1 MLAKEQD
8 YGKIGSGIFSKKI
21 VRIITKITALCFIL
35 LLPSNTSAI
44 LAMRLNFLGILLL
57 SLLGLLLVYNLPDR
71 LDLRFGDETTYLGS
85 GLSFSIPF
93 KGGAQW
99 GPIYAAWYAFWNL
112 FISKALDLYYF
123 NWALLSV
130 LAGVA
135 TFLFF
140 RSLQV
145 SFWASTWLAALFMF
159 SGENIPLDPKISIF
173 PFSLLLLGL
182 FVIQNYRSTLSDF
195 TKFVIISSTA
205 LVCSYARPE
214 FYLSFLIG
222 AIVAVIFFIKEGKTR
237 TKSTLPVLIS
247 FVVLIITLHGLF
259 KNPMLSGDGDRS
271 AVAFQQHF
279 VTNYCIWNNIPEPPT
294 IQQQLALFHKVLGKD
309 VETVT
314 DALVQQPAYT
324 FKHLTFNLI
333 NTLKANLGNLTD
345 VLYKTL
351 WSGWSSSY
359 RSILYV
365 LILLP
370 FLIFLD
376 YKKTVQRLKQ
386 YTRNDG
392 IEVAALLILLLPS
405 LIASLLIFPRV
416 HYLVFHLLVSFR
428 VIGYILEKLTF
439 KWPTTIFA
447 SKFSALSIVA
457 AIALALFVGINYL
470 LTNKPQPTP
479 TADSIRYITQ
489 LNPKQHLNV
498 LERHWYRVFLP
509 YPTTWV
515 QVEEYTDKT
524 FVDFIHRK
532 NINFI
537 LMTADMQTYFAN
549 DPGFNSFLSN
559 YKAYG
564 FEKNNSNSEGAY
576 LLSKKGVF

>member
-1 MLAKEQD
+1 
-8 YGKIGSGIFSKKI
+8 
-21 VRIITKITALCFIL
+21 
-35 LLPSNTSAI
+35 
-44 LAMRLNFLGILLL
+44 MRLNFWGILLL
-57 SLLGLLLVYNLPDR
+57 SLIGFLLVHNLSDR
-71 LDLRFGDETTYLGS
+71 LDLKFGDETTYLGS

-112 FISKALDLYYF
+112 FIPKALDLYYF

-130 LAGVA
+130 LSGIA

-145 SFWASTWLAALFMF
+145 TFWACVWLATLFMF

-173 PFSLLLLGL
+173 PFSLLLVGL
-182 FVIQNYRSTLSDF
+182 FVIQNYRYKLTDF
-195 TKFVIISSTA
+195 TKFVIISLTA
-205 LVCSYARPE
+205 LLCSYARPE
-214 FYLSFLIG
+214 FYLSFII
-222 AIVAVIFFIKEGKTR
+222 ASIVTVYFFIKASSRNTKNSR
-237 TKSTLPVLIS
+237 TVIIGFVL
-247 FVVLIITLHGLF
+247 LIIGLHGLF

-279 VTNYCIWNNIPEPPT
+279 VTNYCIWNNIPDPPT
-294 IQQQLALFHKVLGKD
+294 IQQQLALFHEVLGKD
-309 VETVT
+309 VETIT

-324 FKHLTFNLI
+324 FKHLTSNLI
-333 NTLKANLGNLTD
+333 NTSKANLANLTD

-359 RSILYV
+359 RSILYL

-370 FLIFLD
+370 FIIFLD
-376 YKKTVQRLKQ
+376 YKKTLQRLKQ
-386 YTRNDG
+386 FTQND
-392 IEVAALLILLLPS
+392 ILEVIALLILLLPS
-405 LIASLLIFPRV
+405 LVASLLVFPRV
-416 HYLVFHLLVSFR
+416 HYLVFHLLLSFR
-428 VIGYILEKLTF
+428 IIGYVLEKLTF
-439 KWPTTIFA
+439 KWPTSFSSYRFSLMSLA
-447 SKFSALSIVA
+447 SSIT
-457 AIALALFVGINYL
+457 LTLFVGINYYII
-470 LTNKPQPTP
+470 NKPQPTP
-479 TADSIRYITQ
+479 TADSIRYIAE

-515 QVEEYTDKT
+515 RVEEYTDKT
-524 FVDFIHRK
+524 FVDFINRK

-549 DPGFNSFLSN
+549 DPAFNSFLSN
-559 YKAYG
+559 YKAHG
-564 FEKNNSNSEGAY
+564 FEKNSSNSEGTY
-576 LLSKKGVF
+576 LLSKKGIF